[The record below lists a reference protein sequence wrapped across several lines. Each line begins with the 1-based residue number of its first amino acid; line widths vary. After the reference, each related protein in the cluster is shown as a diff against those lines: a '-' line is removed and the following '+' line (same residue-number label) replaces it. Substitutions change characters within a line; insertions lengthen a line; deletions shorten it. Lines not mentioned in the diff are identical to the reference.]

1 MNRRLNFI
9 ENWRRLLVGVAA
21 IALVSLLWAAPARAT
36 GVYQMPDLAPG
47 DRTWV
52 IDDDDVLSRV
62 TESHL
67 NQNVQKLADETGYE
81 VRFVTVRRLDYGE
94 TAQSFTDDLFDKW
107 FPTPEA
113 GANQTVLML
122 DTQTNNSAIHTG
134 DGVKSVLTDAIA
146 ESVAS
151 ETLQVPLRQGDKY
164 NEAFVNAGDRIV
176 TVLSGKPDPGAP
188 EVEDNIQ
195 VASTFKSAEETDD
208 RSATIWVVV
217 ILVIATVAPMAT
229 YFYFQRS

>member
-1 MNRRLNFI
+1 LCSKGI
-9 ENWRRLLVGVAA
+9 TSA
-21 IALVSLLWAAPARAT
+21 ISGPRAR
-36 GVYQMPDLAPG
+36 P
-47 DRTWV
+47 
-52 IDDDDVLSRV
+52 V
-62 TESHL
+62 TAMS
-67 NQNVQKLADETGYE
+67 
-81 VRFVTVRRLDYGE
+81 
-94 TAQSFTDDLFDKW
+94 
-107 FPTPEA
+107 
-113 GANQTVLML
+113 
-122 DTQTNNSAIHTG
+122 IHTG

>member
-9 ENWRRLLVGVAA
+9 KNWRPLSVGVAA
-21 IALVSLLWAAPARAT
+21 IALMFLLWAAPARAT

-52 IDDDDVLSRV
+52 IDDDDVLSRI
-62 TESHL
+62 TENRIS
-67 NQNVQKLADETGYE
+67 QNLQQLADETGYE

-107 FPTPEA
+107 FPTPEV
-113 GANQTVLML
+113 GTNQTVLML
-122 DTQTNNSAIHTG
+122 DTQTNNSAIRTG
-134 DGVKSVLTDAIA
+134 DGVKSLLTDAIA
-146 ESVAS
+146 ESVAD
-151 ETLQVPLRQGDKY
+151 ETLQVPLREGDKY

-176 TVLSGKPDPGAP
+176 KVLSGEPDPGAP
-188 EVEDNIQ
+188 EVEDKVQ

-208 RSATIWVVV
+208 RSAAIWVGV

-229 YFYFQRS
+229 YYYLQRS